1 MKKLISVIIPAYN
14 EELVIKELARRLTL
28 VMGKLAAYSFEV
40 IVVDNGS
47 GDDTVGELMKV
58 RTFDRRFKI
67 VQLTK
72 NEGCDGG
79 IIAGLTFARGDAAVV
94 MMADLQ
100 EAPELIAR
108 FIKKWEEG
116 YDIVYGIVKRR
127 TGATFN
133 RQLAT
138 YVFYQLISTLTR
150 GMVPRD
156 VSDFRL
162 MDRRAYRAIV
172 DMPEHNKFF
181 RGLSTWIAFR
191 RIGIPFERAARAAGV
206 SKADFRTVWTV
217 AINGITSFSYAPL
230 HLPWVMSA
238 VAMAGAVGMWIF
250 SPHDHFLSY
259 ILILFAFLCAM
270 MGMQNAYLIRILEE
284 VRQRP
289 NFVIRKTFGVSQKTV
304 Q

>member
-1 MKKLISVIIPAYN
+1 MKKLISIVIPAYN
-14 EELVIKELARRLTL
+14 EELVIK
-28 VMGKLAAYSFEV
+28 KLAARLRAVMQKLQTFQFEV

-47 GDDTVGELMKV
+47 ADNTTRELLKV
-58 RTFDRRFKI
+58 RAKDHRYKVI
-67 VQLTK
+67 QLTK

-79 IIAGLTFARGDAAVV
+79 IIAGLTYAGGDAAVV

-100 EAPELIAR
+100 ENPEIISQ

-127 TGATFN
+127 TGSTVTRRIATFLFYRLIN
-133 RQLAT
+133 LLAG
-138 YVFYQLISTLTR
+138 

-172 DMPEHNKFF
+172 VMPEHNKFF

-191 RIGIPFERAARAAGV
+191 RIGIPFERSARAAGI

-217 AINGITSFSYAPL
+217 AINGITSFSYVPL
-230 HLPWVMSA
+230 RLPWVAALVSLLSA
-238 VAMAGAVGMWIF
+238 GVIGIVYSSF
-250 SPHDHFLSY
+250 TVVFF
-259 ILILFAFLCAM
+259 LILFSVMCAM
-270 MGMQNAYLIRILEE
+270 QGMQNEYLIRILEE
-284 VRQRP
+284 VRERP
-289 NFVIRKTFGVSQKTV
+289 NFVIRKTFGL
-304 Q
+304 